1 MAITPASKS
10 HLEALIN
17 FNTAVTQR
25 MLESLHRLGFLNMH
39 LARELMAEWGQTG
52 QHLMGSA
59 NPAEFA
65 NSAAHSGRGEQAGNA
80 LRNYQQGLA
89 DLLATGCAAL
99 AQAAESHLPNV
110 SRSANALAEELMRN
124 TREEASKA
132 SDRQRQM
139 LEQMSAAGKSFA
151 ASGADGHGQAR
162 H

>member
-17 FNTAVTQR
+17 FNTAVSQR
-25 MLESLHRLGFLNMH
+25 MLESFHRLCLLNMQ

-52 QHLMGSA
+52 QRLMGTA

-65 NSAAHSGRGEQAGNA
+65 NTAAHSGRSEQASAA

-110 SRSANALAEELMRN
+110 SRSANAVAEEMMRN

-132 SDRQRQM
+132 SERQKQM

-151 ASGADGHGQAR
+151 ASGADAHGQLR